1 MVTPV
6 YPPTYPD
13 TDIGGNAYAGGV
25 YDAIAAL
32 WTGLAEVTASI
43 GSRLLPAGGNT
54 GYVLAKSSAADYAVQ
69 WVALPGGGDMLRS
82 TYDPN
87 ADGIIAVANGGTGGN
102 SQSTG
107 RAGLQAQQDVGY
119 VQFLEIGGS
128 LATGNRVAYID
139 FHAQDSTDYEFRIIR
154 NSGPNG
160 DVSLLQ
166 RGDGNIAI
174 QTVGAG
180 IIYMNAAGGFNL
192 DTAGYFNLNGKQ
204 IWTDGRVQTLST
216 ADKYL
221 PHYVT
226 SPNDGVAAAR
236 FSYSESA
243 YLTAARIAS
252 STSLAFGTGT
262 KVFTI
267 ASGLTTPV
275 VGKVVTIKSATA
287 AGTAYMVGTITSYSG
302 TTLTCSITT
311 CVGSGTYADWTI
323 QVAYDRYA
331 VHIVDRS
338 AATGSGHYAE
348 TSYALGLSRIKPNL
362 AIEGQTSGLGIFV
375 KGGYTGSRDYSA
387 AGYSAGDTAAIQGQ
401 AWLEGDLTSFGAWEE
416 ARFVLNAGGGATVSG
431 SGTWAA
437 GRIQILAGRWNGLTD
452 YFGGKINGVI
462 AIAEELSNVGVAFY
476 AGNGSAGSW
485 TYAFGTSSGAYI
497 EMNGTVHTVSDPDSK
512 DGLAIVDEA
521 SRMLSV
527 VTGTDLCSWTYRDE
541 AAHGPA
547 PRRLGVSSR
556 NAGSIKGLSD
566 VMEEAGF
573 DPRLAVTRPEGCA
586 RDAVNLNAQVA
597 LLWGAVQALARENQT
612 LKTKKVLQ

>member
-6 YPPTYPD
+6 YPPKHPD
-13 TDIGGNAYAGGV
+13 TDIDGNTYADGV
-25 YDAIAAL
+25 YAAVSAL
-32 WTGLAEVTASI
+32 WDGIAEVTTTIS
-43 GSRLLPAGGNT
+43 SRLLPAGGST
-54 GYVLAKSSAADYAVQ
+54 GHVLAKSSASDYAVQ

-87 ADGIIAVANGGTGGN
+87 ADGIIAVANGGTGAA
-102 SQSTG
+102 SQSAART
-107 RAGLQAQQDVGY
+107 ALQVQQDVAY
-119 VQFLEIGGS
+119 VSWLEIGGS
-128 LATGNRVAYID
+128 LATGDRNCYLD
-139 FHAQDSTDYEFRIIR
+139 FHARDGSDYDARIIR
-154 NSGPNG
+154 APGANG
-160 DVSLLQ
+160 ALSILQ
-166 RGDGNIAI
+166 AGNGNISL
-174 QTVGAG
+174 QTAGTG
-180 IIYMNAAGGFNL
+180 IIYMNAATGWNL
-192 DTAGYFNLNGKQ
+192 DSDGYFNLNGKQ

-243 YLTAARIAS
+243 FLTAARIAS

-287 AGTAYMVGTITSYSG
+287 AGTAYMVGAITSYSG

-311 CVGSGTYADWTI
+311 SVGSGTYADWTI

-387 AGYSAGDTAAIQGQ
+387 AGYTSGDVAAIQGQ
-401 AWLEGDLTSFGAWEE
+401 AWLEGDLKGFGAWEE

-437 GRIQILAGRWNGLTD
+437 GRIQVLAGRWNGLTD

-462 AIAEELSNVGVAFY
+462 AIAEELSNVGIAFY
-476 AGNGSAGSW
+476 AGNGSGGSW

-547 PRRLGVSSR
+547 RRRLGVSSR
-556 NAGSIKGLSD
+556 DSGSIKGLSD
-566 VMEEAGF
+566 VMEAAGF
-573 DPRLAVTRPEGCA
+573 DPRLAVDRPEGCA
-586 RDAVNLNAQVA
+586 RDTVNLNAQVA
-597 LLWGAVQALARENQT
+597 LLWGAVQALARENQI
-612 LKTKKVLQ
+612 LKSKRVLQ